1 MWKCDLYLRMLKC
14 SCVPNDTSNY
24 YISCTLGNVV
34 PSMECTLLCLSILKV
49 LFIFFTS
56 KWNLISKTQV
66 CFFAMPNYNSKEQYS
81 QPYLENLLFLPWT
94 LVLFSNCFKR
104 TYACFSSSQ
113 FLHVYYSVWKSNN
126 SKCFWHEILYCKKF
140 LPKLASIFVVIT
152 LL

>member
-94 LVLFSNCFKR
+94 LVLFSNRSKKNICLLFVFPVPTCILLSLEIKQFKMFLAR
-104 TYACFSSSQ
+104 NLVLQEVSSQ
-113 FLHVYYSVWKSNN
+113 IS
-126 SKCFWHEILYCKKF
+126 
-140 LPKLASIFVVIT
+140 
-152 LL
+152 